1 MKVGDLVELSS
12 AGKKIQQNSC
22 VYGRF
27 GMIIGINTAKIHNE
41 YPYEIEWYGKGRSKL
56 IMARR
61 EIKYYKVKV

>member
-27 GMIIGINTAKIHNE
+27 GMIIGINTTSHDD
-41 YPYEIEWYGKGRSKL
+41 YPYEIEWYGRGRSKL

-61 EIKYYKVKV
+61 EIKHYKVKV